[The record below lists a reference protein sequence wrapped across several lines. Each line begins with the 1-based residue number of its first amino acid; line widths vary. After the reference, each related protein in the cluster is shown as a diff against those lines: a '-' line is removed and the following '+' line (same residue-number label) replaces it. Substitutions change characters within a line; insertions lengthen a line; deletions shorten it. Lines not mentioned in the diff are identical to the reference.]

1 MCCKST
7 TIKSWTKQ
15 FDVFTCAK
23 QPHFAK
29 IALTFLEML
38 GAIPRELLEVRVFLN
53 HPAKSNILTQVV
65 KTTFLEIRMNT
76 KLNVAVAAALFAA
89 ATGAQAGI
97 TIPAGDWT
105 LDIGGVV
112 NAYYTHTSFSGDDAT
127 AGERG
132 NGDSVANIT
141 TGLLPNYLSVSG
153 KTRQND
159 LDVGFTISINPGAS
173 TRQAGIQTANQ
184 ENRQAFLTFGDA
196 SWGSIKL
203 GKDLGIYASDAILN
217 DQTLLGV
224 GSAAGSLAGNTTTL
238 GRIGR
243 GFNYAD
249 WKAQVAYT
257 SPNWNGFQFTA
268 GLTQGWN
275 AIASN
280 GGVGS
285 TERSGSQTAYEGK
298 ASYEWTGDVAGKV
311 WASAISQKVEGLGS
325 AATAPTFSAANN
337 AAGTGIP
344 TAGGFILPAAA
355 GTNFGSERAYA
366 WDIGTA
372 VNLAGFGLVGY
383 YGQGK
388 GIGQTVQFAGGFDAQ
403 GKRRDS
409 DQWYVQGS
417 YVLPG
422 VGTKLAA
429 SYGESTLDGN
439 GIDGFSDVKAN
450 MWVVGAYHPLTK
462 HLNLVAEY
470 SHAKDE
476 VNNRTVA
483 DTDLKAKTI
492 SLGAILFF

>member
-1 MCCKST
+1 
-7 TIKSWTKQ
+7 
-15 FDVFTCAK
+15 
-23 QPHFAK
+23 
-29 IALTFLEML
+29 
-38 GAIPRELLEVRVFLN
+38 
-53 HPAKSNILTQVV
+53 
-65 KTTFLEIRMNT
+65 MNT

-173 TRQAGIQTANQ
+173 TKNAGVQGSQQ

-243 GFNYAD
+243 GFMYAD

-275 AIASN
+275 ALSGN

-325 AATAPTFSAANN
+325 AATAPSLASAQN
-337 AAGTGIP
+337 AAGTLQQIGP
-344 TAGGFILPAAA
+344 NEFLVPGTAATSFGG
-355 GTNFGSERAYA
+355 ERAYA
-366 WDIGTA
+366 WDLGTSLKFA
-372 VNLAGFGLVGY
+372 DFGLVGY

-388 GIGQTVQFAGGFDAQ
+388 GIGQTVQFASGFDAT

-417 YVLPG
+417 YTVPG

-439 GIDGFSDVKAN
+439 GVDTFSDVKAD
-450 MWVVGAYHPLTK
+450 MWTVGAYHPLTK

-470 SHAKDE
+470 SVAKDE
-476 VNNRTVA
+476 VNNRTTP

>member
-1 MCCKST
+1 
-7 TIKSWTKQ
+7 
-15 FDVFTCAK
+15 
-23 QPHFAK
+23 
-29 IALTFLEML
+29 
-38 GAIPRELLEVRVFLN
+38 
-53 HPAKSNILTQVV
+53 
-65 KTTFLEIRMNT
+65 MNT

-89 ATGAQAGI
+89 TTGAQAGI

-112 NAYYTHTSFSGDDAT
+112 NAYYTHTTFSGDDAA
-127 AGERG
+127 AGEYG
-132 NGDSVANIT
+132 NGDSVNNIT
-141 TGLLPNYLSVSG
+141 TGLLPNYLAVSG

-173 TRQAGIQTANQ
+173 TTNAGVQGGGSGASPFGNQ

-243 GFNYAD
+243 GFMYAD

-257 SPNWNGFQFTA
+257 SPNWNGFQFT
-268 GLTQGWN
+268 GGVTQAWN
-275 AIASN
+275 ALS
-280 GGVGS
+280 GGFGSAGS
-285 TERSGSQTAYEGK
+285 TERGGSSPAFEAK

-311 WASAISQKVEGLGS
+311 WVSAISQKVEGLTN
-325 AATAPTFSAANN
+325 ATGFTVDPITGVVT
-337 AAGTGIP
+337 AGTAN
-344 TAGGFILPAAA
+344 TL
-355 GTNFGSERAYA
+355 GSSNDRANA
-366 WDIGTA
+366 WDIGTSL
-372 VNLAGFGLVGY
+372 NLAGFGLVGY

-388 GIGQTVQFAGGFDAQ
+388 GIGQTVQLLNGFDAN

-429 SYGESTLDGN
+429 SYGRSTLEGN
-439 GIDGFSDVKAN
+439 GGETLDELKQSL
-450 MWVVGAYHPLTK
+450 WVVGAYHPLTK

-470 SHAKDE
+470 SQAKD
-476 VNNRTVA
+476 
-483 DTDLKAKTI
+483 DTSFNGGPTPDSDFKAKTV

>member
-1 MCCKST
+1 
-7 TIKSWTKQ
+7 
-15 FDVFTCAK
+15 
-23 QPHFAK
+23 
-29 IALTFLEML
+29 
-38 GAIPRELLEVRVFLN
+38 
-53 HPAKSNILTQVV
+53 
-65 KTTFLEIRMNT
+65 MNM

-89 ATGAQAGI
+89 ASSAQAGI

-112 NAYYTHTSFSGDDAT
+112 NAYYTHTSFSGDDAL
-127 AGERG
+127 AGEYG
-132 NGDSVANIT
+132 NGDSVNNIT

-173 TRQAGIQTANQ
+173 TQNAGIQGSHQ

-224 GSAAGSLAGNTTTL
+224 GSAAGNLAGNTTTL

-243 GFNYAD
+243 GFMYAD
-249 WKAQVAYT
+249 WKSQVAYT

-268 GLTQGWN
+268 GVTQGWN
-275 AIASN
+275 ALGAF

-285 TERSGSQTAYEGK
+285 TDRAGSQSAYEGK

-311 WASAISQKVEGLGS
+311 WASAISQKLEGV
-325 AATAPTFSAANN
+325 
-337 AAGTGIP
+337 
-344 TAGGFILPAAA
+344 AAA
-355 GTNFGSERAYA
+355 GNTSERAYA
-366 WDIGTA
+366 WDLGTSLKIA
-372 VNLAGFGLVGY
+372 DFGLVGY

-388 GIGQTVQFAGGFDAQ
+388 GIGQTVQFNGGLDAT

-417 YVLPG
+417 YTIPN

-439 GIDGFSDVKAN
+439 GVDAFSEFKQN

-470 SHAKDE
+470 SQAKDE
-476 VNNRTVA
+476 LNNRA
-483 DTDLKAKTI
+483 AANADLKAKTI

>member
-1 MCCKST
+1 MC
-7 TIKSWTKQ
+7 
-15 FDVFTCAK
+15 VFAR
-23 QPHFAK
+23 
-29 IALTFLEML
+29 IL
-38 GAIPRELLEVRVFLN
+38 
-53 HPAKSNILTQVV
+53 KSNILTQVV

-112 NAYYTHTSFSGDDAT
+112 NAYYTHTSFSGDDSA
-127 AGERG
+127 AGEFG
-132 NGDSVANIT
+132 NGDSVNNIT

-173 TRQAGIQTANQ
+173 TTQAGKQDSHQ

-243 GFNYAD
+243 GFMYAD
-249 WKAQVAYT
+249 WKSQVAYT

-275 AIASN
+275 AQASN
-280 GGVGS
+280 IGAVTSIAS
-285 TERSGSQTAYEGK
+285 TERSGSQSAYEGK
-298 ASYEWTGDVAGKV
+298 ASYSWTGDVAGKV
-311 WASAISQKVEGLGS
+311 WASAISQKVEGLAVGGDDR
-325 AATAPTFSAANN
+325 AT
-337 AAGTGIP
+337 
-344 TAGGFILPAAA
+344 
-355 GTNFGSERAYA
+355 A
-366 WDIGTA
+366 WDIGTSLTIA
-372 VNLAGFGLVGY
+372 DFGLVGY

-388 GIGQTVQFAGGFDAQ
+388 GIGQTVQLANGFDAN

-417 YVLPG
+417 YTIPT

-429 SYGESTLDGN
+429 SYGRSTLDGN
-439 GIDGFSDVKAN
+439 GGEDLNELKAS
-450 MWVVGAYHPLTK
+450 MWTVGAYHPLTK

-470 SHAKDE
+470 SVAKDDT
-476 VNNRTVA
+476 NFRTAA
-483 DTDLKAKTI
+483 DTDVKAKTI